1 MKTKTLLLATTVAF
15 ASLISSC
22 TVMNKSMREPYSRI
36 DFVKSDFTIS
46 EQTSGTGATTKVLC
60 IDWYRLFHTTDA
72 GTVVGESGGKLIN
85 FAKIPVVGGF
95 ITDKTANYALYDM
108 MNKAPGYDIVFYP
121 QFETKIRK
129 PFLGLGFIYK
139 KTTVKATARLAKF
152 K

>member
-1 MKTKTLLLATTVAF
+1 MKMNKFRLTAAIAF
-15 ASLISSC
+15 TSLISSC
-22 TVMNKSMREPYSRI
+22 TVMNKSMREPYSRV

-46 EQTSGTGATTKVLC
+46 DQTSGVGKTTKVLC
-60 IDWYRLFHTTDA
+60 IDWYRLFHSEDA

-85 FAKIPVVGGF
+85 FSKIPVVGGF

-121 QFETKIRK
+121 QFETRIRK
-129 PFLGLGFIYK
+129 PILGLGFIYK